1 MNTPIYLIAPSL
13 FLNFSNAVNAP
24 RASMTPAGHV
34 ESFQWSNRLLLI
46 RCGQADRRL
55 TELVKLWSETRTLLG
70 AEERQML
77 LLWGPAE
84 DRGDFEVSL
93 IGKDG
98 GVKSRWSAPVGPA
111 DVFQVVDAMPMRR
124 AEAR

>member
-13 FLNFSNAVNAP
+13 FLNFSNAVDAP
-24 RASMTPAGHV
+24 QPSMTPAGHV
-34 ESFQWSNRLLLI
+34 ESFRWSNRLLLI
-46 RCGQADRRL
+46 RCAQNDRRL
-55 TELVKLWSETRTLLG
+55 TDLVKLWSETKTLLG

-77 LLWGPAE
+77 LLWGPSA
-84 DRGDFEVSL
+84 DAGDFEVSL

-111 DVFQVVDAMPMRR
+111 EVFSVVDAMPMRR